1 VIVVRARAGALW
13 KWAVAAAVF
22 GCAAV
27 ALTAAELTPP
37 AVPIAD
43 RYLTLTAVFIV
54 AAVLSAIGSSAT
66 ALDRPE
72 RLAAVVA
79 LLATAGAW
87 YAAQV
92 AVHEKQFDYLVAWQK
107 TQLEMAAVELSGDIV
122 NFLNRRSHDAPP
134 RPSPATWDRDVEAV
148 LQFEQATSVEF
159 EAAFGARVRR
169 TRDLLALEGLRDAD
183 LDAFYRRPANA
194 FQIDVVARKLLA
206 LARRLQ

>member
-1 VIVVRARAGALW
+1 MIVVRARAGALW

-27 ALTAAELTPP
+27 ALTAAKLTPP

-148 LQFEQATSVEF
+148 LQFEEATSVEF
-159 EAAFGARVRR
+159 AAAFGARVRR

>member
-1 VIVVRARAGALW
+1 MVRARVSALCRT
-13 KWAVAAAVF
+13 AVAAAVF

-43 RYLTLTAVFIV
+43 RYLTLTAIFIV
-54 AAVLSAIGSSAT
+54 ATVLSAIGRSRR

-72 RLAAVVA
+72 RLAAVVV
-79 LLATAGAW
+79 LLATAAAW
-87 YAAQV
+87 YAAQI

-122 NFLNRRSHDAPP
+122 NFLNRRTHEAPQHP
-134 RPSPATWDRDVEAV
+134 VPETWDRDVQAV
-148 LQFEQATSVEF
+148 LRFEEATSVEF
-159 EAAFGARVRR
+159 EASFGARVRK

-183 LDAFYRRPANA
+183 LDTFYRRPANA
-194 FQIDVVARKLLA
+194 FQIDVVARKLAA
-206 LARRLQ
+206 LARRLM